1 MSTKIKGTKAHQRYR
16 TSDGTIVPGVTTIT
30 GLLNKPALV
39 RWANQ
44 LGLQGI
50 DSTKYVDKA
59 AEIGT
64 LAHAMVEEYLGGRP
78 VDYEAY
84 SADVRDQAEN
94 ALISFFEW
102 EKTHPLKAILLEEEL
117 VSDKYRYGGTIDCYA
132 EMDGKRWL
140 IDFKTGKGIY
150 DEYGIQVSAYR
161 ELLRQHGYTVDGVR
175 ILRIGRDET
184 EGFED
189 RVLGASYLNDCFR
202 IFKHLLK
209 VYYLRKKLKMR

>member
-1 MSTKIKGTKAHQRYR
+1 MPRKIKGTTAHQRYR
-16 TSDGTIVPGVTTIT
+16 TSDGTIVPGVTTVT

-50 DSTKYVDKA
+50 DSTKYVDKT

-78 VDYEAY
+78 VDYTSY

-94 ALISFFEW
+94 SLLSFFEW
-102 EKTHPLKAILLEEEL
+102 EKTHPLKAVLLEEQL
-117 VSDKYRYGGTIDCYA
+117 VSDKHRYGGTIDCYA
-132 EMDGKRWL
+132 DLDGKRWL

-150 DEYGIQVSAYR
+150 GEYGIQVAAYR
-161 ELLRQHGYTVDGVR
+161 ELLREQGYIVDGVR

-189 RVLGASYLNDCFR
+189 RLLGAAYLNDCFR